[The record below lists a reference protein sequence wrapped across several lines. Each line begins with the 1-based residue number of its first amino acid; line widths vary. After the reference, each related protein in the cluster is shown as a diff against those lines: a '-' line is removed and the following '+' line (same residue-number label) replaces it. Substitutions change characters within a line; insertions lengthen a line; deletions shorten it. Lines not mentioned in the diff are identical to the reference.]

1 MTFEIAILIIL
12 VALVLGLLPS
22 WPYSCEWG
30 YGPSGLIGV
39 VLVILFVMAITGR
52 VPA

>member
-1 MTFEIAILIIL
+1 MTLEITILTIL
-12 VALVLGLLPS
+12 VVLVLGLLPS
-22 WPYSCEWG
+22 WPYSREWG

-39 VLVILFVMAITGR
+39 VLVILLVMAITGH